1 MIIISQNITNYEI
14 PVPENAVFR
23 INLAWVNSIDEL
35 SKILKTH
42 ESHKIF
48 LDLPINRT
56 KPPNNKYTL
65 DQIIEIIKSHP
76 NIQYFA
82 ISNVESKNDL
92 SEYIEKLPKSITLVP
107 KIESPTGVEN
117 ISEIATALDYKQ
129 RVMMLDHDDLYS
141 KLLKSNQ
148 PPEKFTYYINQL
160 AEFCKSNEDSYGFLC
175 QSFFNVVEKTKAKF
189 VSGPFTQMMFDIVE
203 RKGKKLK

>member
-1 MIIISQNITNYEI
+1 MYMIIISQNITNYEI

-160 AEFCKSNEDSYGFLC
+160 AEFCKSN
-175 QSFFNVVEKTKAKF
+175 
-189 VSGPFTQMMFDIVE
+189 DIVLLRTIGVIFSDDE
-203 RKGKKLK
+203 QRISNYVN